1 MKVGDIR
8 KFLISGGKKESM
20 PGTNDNQ
27 SKSLTM
33 PDKVKLLLIPHP
45 QSKKNKIC
53 NNIVKCLF
61 EDSSPLMEID
71 NVLEY
76 A

>member
-8 KFLISGGKKESM
+8 KFLISGGKKESI

-33 PDKVKLLLIPHP
+33 PDKVKLLIPHP
-45 QSKKNKIC
+45 QSKKTKYVIT
-53 NNIVKCLF
+53 
-61 EDSSPLMEID
+61 
-71 NVLEY
+71 
-76 A
+76 

>member
-27 SKSLTM
+27 SKSLTL

-45 QSKKNKIC
+45 QSKKTKYVIT
-53 NNIVKCLF
+53 
-61 EDSSPLMEID
+61 
-71 NVLEY
+71 
-76 A
+76 